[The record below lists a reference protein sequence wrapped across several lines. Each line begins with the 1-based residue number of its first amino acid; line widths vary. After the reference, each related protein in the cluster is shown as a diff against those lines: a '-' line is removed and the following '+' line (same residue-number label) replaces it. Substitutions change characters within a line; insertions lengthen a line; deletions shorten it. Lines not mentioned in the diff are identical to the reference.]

1 MVGVIH
7 YIDTEGNTR
16 ACYFTGLKYGETPEE
31 YLTRKGIK
39 FTKVTEW
46 YDEG

>member
-16 ACYFTGLKYGETPEE
+16 ACYFTGLKYGERP
-31 YLTRKGIK
+31 KSI
-39 FTKVTEW
+39 
-46 YDEG
+46 